1 MATVL
6 IIGDTHCPGMHRR
19 YPAFLK
25 KVAEEWGC
33 NKVVH
38 IGDLVDWHSLSFHQR
53 STGAPS
59 AMDEYK
65 KAKRQV
71 SRIYN
76 LFPRADWLL
85 GNHDSLTMRQA
96 QTVGIPVELMLDQKV
111 IWEVPRWTVHPRYAS
126 IEIDGVLYTHGEVG
140 KGGQFASVKQSRDNF
155 QSTVCGHFHAES
167 GVWWSANTSNLV
179 FAMSVGTGIDH
190 SKVIFE
196 YGQKF
201 SRKPIVSAGVVVG
214 GKEAYIIPMPIRKPR

>member
-1 MATVL
+1 M
-6 IIGDTHCPGMHRR
+6 
-19 YPAFLK
+19 
-25 KVAEEWGC
+25 
-33 NKVVH
+33 
-38 IGDLVDWHSLSFHQR
+38 
-53 STGAPS
+53 
-59 AMDEYK
+59 
-65 KAKRQV
+65 

-111 IWEVPRWTVHPRYAS
+111 IWEVPKWTVHPRYAS

-155 QSTVCGHFHAES
+155 QSTVCGHYHAES